1 MILLTL
7 LLIILAVL
15 IVAAVLLIGVGG
27 GVFTVIFADVIVCIA
42 IIVWLIRFFMKR
54 RK

>member
-15 IVAAVLLIGVGG
+15 IVGALLLIGVGG
-27 GVFTVIFADVIVCIA
+27 GVFTIMFADVIVCIA
-42 IIVWLIRFFMKR
+42 IIIWLIRFFIN
-54 RK
+54 RKK